1 MYTCI
6 SSTSS
11 SRNGRFAWS
20 IVCSCSRE
28 SKLKPAA
35 STHWHS
41 CQACLLN
48 AFVFGTRKDCAET
61 VKAVPLHV
69 LSSNAGKEATLC
81 RFGLSC
87 FRSDCYFLHPDGH
100 KLGAVSIP
108 CRYGVSCTRADCVF
122 AHPQGIESQVAGQQ
136 ETRICVWF
144 QQGKCWHG
152 TSCEFQHVQQE
163 RDGNIIV
170 VRNLGKANEPEVL
183 EVELLEYFKTFG
195 YITRIQVKTD
205 LNNRCRGFAFIIFAD
220 ASFAAEAVKCRHPI
234 WDIKL
239 KSDLPMYIEGEVQPI
254 RKACLDRVKAL
265 PQLRFRKGQ
274 KVLLVGEG
282 DFSYT
287 AAALKMGC
295 LDPSSIAT
303 SMEAPRCKKH
313 LEELKKKGV
322 KCYTDVDA
330 TSLTLEEDFDVVVFN
345 FPHTGEPSIE
355 ANVRLLRKFF
365 ESSVAVLRPGG
376 TVAASLKQTWPY
388 SEWDLEECASAAGF
402 KEQAAYLF
410 HAKKL
415 LQNGYTHTTTDD
427 IPHAVEHLQSAK
439 TVEFVKPAVRLAP
452 SRITPLAKV
461 WSGLKILKWLAY

>member
-1 MYTCI
+1 M
-6 SSTSS
+6 
-11 SRNGRFAWS
+11 
-20 IVCSCSRE
+20 
-28 SKLKPAA
+28 
-35 STHWHS
+35 
-41 CQACLLN
+41 
-48 AFVFGTRKDCAET
+48 
-61 VKAVPLHV
+61 KAVPLPTSFRATQGKKPRFAALVFLAFGQTVIFSIPMGTSAEQSPFHAATASAAHV
-69 LSSNAGKEATLC
+69 QIV
-81 RFGLSC
+81 
-87 FRSDCYFLHPDGH
+87 FLHIQKELSP
-100 KLGAVSIP
+100 
-108 CRYGVSCTRADCVF
+108 
-122 AHPQGIESQVAGQQ
+122 QVAGQQ

-144 QQGKCWHG
+144 QKGKCWHG

-220 ASFAAEAVKCRHPI
+220 ASFAVEAVKCRHPI

-239 KSDLPMYIEGEVQPI
+239 KSDLPMYNEGEVQPI

-265 PQLRFRKGQ
+265 SQLPFRKGQ

-313 LEELKKKGV
+313 LEELEKKGV

-355 ANVRLLRKFF
+355 ANVRLLIKFKFF

-376 TVAASLKQTWPY
+376 TVAVSLKQTWPY
-388 SEWDLEECASAAGF
+388 SEWGLEECANAAGF
-402 KEQAAYLF
+402 KKQAAYLF
-410 HAKKL
+410 HARSFFRMAIL
-415 LQNGYTHTTTDD
+415 IRQLMTYPMQLSISNLQ
-427 IPHAVEHLQSAK
+427 
-439 TVEFVKPAVRLAP
+439 R
-452 SRITPLAKV
+452 R
-461 WSGLKILKWLAY
+461 

>member
-1 MYTCI
+1 MSAERICTWFQKGLC
-6 SSTSS
+6 
-11 SRNGRFAWS
+11 RNGE
-20 IVCSCSRE
+20 SCSF
-28 SKLKPAA
+28 A
-35 STHWHS
+35 
-41 CQACLLN
+41 
-48 AFVFGTRKDCAET
+48 
-61 VKAVPLHV
+61 HV
-69 LSSNAGKEATLC
+69 LSSNAGQEAALC

-100 KLGAVSIP
+100 TLGAVSIP

-122 AHPQGIESQVAGQQ
+122 AHPEGIDAQVVGQQ
-136 ETRICVWF
+136 QEKRICVWF
-144 QQGKCWHG
+144 QKGKCCHG

-170 VRNLGKANEPEVL
+170 VRNVGKANEPEVL
-183 EVELLEYFKTFG
+183 EVQLLEYFKMFG
-195 YITRIQVKTD
+195 YVTRIQVKTD
-205 LNNRCRGFAFIIFAD
+205 LNNRCRGFAFIIFSD
-220 ASFAAEAVKCRHPI
+220 ASFAAEAVKCHHPI

-265 PQLRFRKGQ
+265 PQLPFRRGQ

-287 AAALKMGC
+287 AASLKMGC

-313 LEELKKKGV
+313 LEDLKKKGV

-355 ANVRLLRKFF
+355 ANVRLLSKFF
-365 ESSVAVLRPGG
+365 QSSIAVLRPGG
-376 TVAASLKQTWPY
+376 TVAVSLKQTWPY
-388 SEWDLEECASAAGF
+388 SEWGLEECATAAGF
-402 KEQAAYLF
+402 KKRAAYLF

-439 TVEFVKPAVRLAP
+439 TVEFVKPAL
-452 SRITPLAKV
+452 
-461 WSGLKILKWLAY
+461 